1 MITLCLFGIYSIIIY
16 FKVNVIITNKCI
28 QFTGDIMSGN
38 MYAFLLS
45 TIAGISTLIG
55 FLFIFIKKD
64 RESVISKAL
73 GFASGVMLTI
83 SVIDLVPNSFLLI
96 IKQYNLIY
104 ALFLIIMGFLIG
116 VIISSVIDKKVEKKS
131 KNGLKLYK
139 LGIITMFVIMMHNIP
154 EGIATFITTT
164 NNINLGIMLTTAIAL
179 HNIPEGISIS
189 IPIYYSTN
197 NKFKAFLY
205 TLISGMSEP
214 LGALISYL
222 FLSRF
227 VNDTILGIIYSII
240 AGMMINISINELYKE
255 AIDYNKKNTIIYF
268 IIGSFIM
275 ILNHLLFS

>member
-1 MITLCLFGIYSIIIY
+1 
-16 FKVNVIITNKCI
+16 
-28 QFTGDIMSGN
+28 MSSN

-64 RESVISKAL
+64 RKGIISKAL

-83 SVIDLVPNSFLLI
+83 SVIDLMPNSLLLI
-96 IKQYNLIY
+96 IKSYNFIY
-104 ALFLIIMGFLIG
+104 TLFFIIIGFLIG
-116 VIISSVIDKKVEKKS
+116 IIISSIIDKRVDKKS

-139 LGIITMFVIMMHNIP
+139 LGIISMIVIMMHNIP

-164 NNINLGIMLTTAIAL
+164 NNIELGIILTIAIAL

-197 NKFKAFLY
+197 SKLKAFIY
-205 TLISGMSEP
+205 TFISGMSEP

-227 VNDTILGIIYSII
+227 VNDTILGVIYSII

-255 AIDYNKKNTIIYF
+255 ANNYNKKNTIIYF

>member
-1 MITLCLFGIYSIIIY
+1 
-16 FKVNVIITNKCI
+16 
-28 QFTGDIMSGN
+28 MSTN

-45 TIAGISTLIG
+45 SIAGFSTLIG

-64 RESVISKAL
+64 RESVISKSL

-83 SVIDLVPNSFLLI
+83 SVIDLIPNSFLLI

-104 ALFLIIMGFLIG
+104 TLFLIITAFLVGI
-116 VIISSVIDKKVEKKS
+116 IISSIIDRKVEKKS

-139 LGIITMFVIMMHNIP
+139 LGIITMLVIMMHNIP

-164 NNINLGIMLTTAIAL
+164 NNAKLGVILTIAIAL

-197 NKFKAFLY
+197 SKLKAFIY
-205 TLISGMSEP
+205 TFVSGMSEP
-214 LGALISYL
+214 IGALISYL

-227 VNDTILGIIYSII
+227 VNDTMLGFIYSII

-255 AIDYNKKNTIIYF
+255 ASIYNKKNTIIYF
-268 IIGSFIM
+268 MVGSFIM
-275 ILNHLLFS
+275 ILNHLLFG

>member
-1 MITLCLFGIYSIIIY
+1 
-16 FKVNVIITNKCI
+16 
-28 QFTGDIMSGN
+28 MSGN

-45 TIAGISTLIG
+45 SIAGFSTLIG

-64 RESVISKAL
+64 RNNIISKAL

-83 SVIDLVPNSFLLI
+83 SVIDLMPNSLLLI
-96 IKQYNLIY
+96 IKQHNLIY
-104 ALFLIIMGFLIG
+104 TLFLIFIGFLIG
-116 VIISSVIDKKVEKKS
+116 IVISSVIDKKVEKKS
-131 KNGLKLYK
+131 KNSLKLYK

-164 NNINLGIMLTTAIAL
+164 NNVKLGIILTMAIAL

-197 NKFKAFLY
+197 SKLKSFIY
-205 TLISGMSEP
+205 TFISGISEP

-222 FLSRF
+222 FLSKF
-227 VNDTILGIIYSII
+227 INDTILGIIYSII

-255 AIDYNKKNTIIYF
+255 SISYNKKNTFKYF
-268 IIGSFIM
+268 IIGSIIM

>member
-1 MITLCLFGIYSIIIY
+1 
-16 FKVNVIITNKCI
+16 
-28 QFTGDIMSGN
+28 MSTN

-45 TIAGISTLIG
+45 SIAGFSTLIG

-64 RESVISKAL
+64 RDNVISKSL

-83 SVIDLVPNSFLLI
+83 SVIDLIPNSFLLI

-104 ALFLIIMGFLIG
+104 TLFLIITAFLVGI
-116 VIISSVIDKKVEKKS
+116 IISGIIDRKVEKKS

-139 LGIITMFVIMMHNIP
+139 LGIITMLVIMMHNIP

-164 NNINLGIMLTTAIAL
+164 NNAKLGVILTIAIAL

-197 NKFKAFLY
+197 SKLKAFIY
-205 TLISGMSEP
+205 TFVSGMSEP
-214 LGALISYL
+214 IGAIISYL

-227 VNDTILGIIYSII
+227 VNDTMLGFIYSII

-255 AIDYNKKNTIIYF
+255 ASIYNKKNTIIYF
-268 IIGSFIM
+268 IVGSFIM
-275 ILNHLLFS
+275 ILNHLLFG

>member
-1 MITLCLFGIYSIIIY
+1 MTS
-16 FKVNVIITNKCI
+16 
-28 QFTGDIMSGN
+28 N

-55 FLFIFIKKD
+55 FLFIYIKKD
-64 RESVISKAL
+64 RDSVISKAL
-73 GFASGVMLTI
+73 GFASGVMFTI
-83 SVIDLVPNSFLLI
+83 SIIDLMPNSLLLI
-96 IKQYNLIY
+96 IKQHNLIY
-104 ALFLIIMGFLIG
+104 TLFFIIMGFLMG
-116 VIISSVIDKKVEKKS
+116 IIVSSVIDKKVEKKS

-139 LGIITMFVIMMHNIP
+139 LGIISMFVIMMHNIP

-164 NNINLGIMLTTAIAL
+164 NNIKLGLILTIAIAL

-197 NKFKAFLY
+197 SKLKAFIY
-205 TLISGMSEP
+205 TFISGMSEP
-214 LGALISYL
+214 LGAIISYL

-227 VNDTILGIIYSII
+227 INDTILGIIYSII

-255 AIDYNKKNTIIYF
+255 ASHYNRKNTIIYF
-268 IIGSFIM
+268 IIGSFII

>member
-1 MITLCLFGIYSIIIY
+1 M
-16 FKVNVIITNKCI
+16 TN
-28 QFTGDIMSGN
+28 N

-64 RESVISKAL
+64 KENIISKAL

-83 SVIDLVPNSFLLI
+83 SIIDLIPNSLLLIIKNYSLIYTLFLLI
-96 IKQYNLIY
+96 I
-104 ALFLIIMGFLIG
+104 GFLIG
-116 VIISSVIDKKVEKKS
+116 IIISSMIDKKVENKS
-131 KNGLKLYK
+131 KNSLKLYK
-139 LGIITMFVIMMHNIP
+139 LGIISMIVIMMHNIP

-164 NNINLGIMLTTAIAL
+164 NNVKLGIILTIAIAL

-197 NKFKAFLY
+197 NKLKAFFY

-222 FLSRF
+222 FLSKF
-227 VNDTILGIIYSII
+227 VNNTILGIIYAVI

-255 AIDYNKKNTIIYF
+255 AINYNKKNTFIYF
-268 IIGSFIM
+268 VIGSTIM
-275 ILNHLLFS
+275 ILNHLLFN

>member
-1 MITLCLFGIYSIIIY
+1 
-16 FKVNVIITNKCI
+16 
-28 QFTGDIMSGN
+28 MSSN

-64 RESVISKAL
+64 RETIISKSL
-73 GFASGVMLTI
+73 GFASGVMFTI
-83 SVIDLVPNSFLLI
+83 SIIDLIPNSFLLI
-96 IKQYNLIY
+96 IKQYVFIY
-104 ALFLIIMGFLIG
+104 TLFLIIMGFLIG
-116 VIISSVIDKKVEKKS
+116 IIISSIIDKKVENKS

-164 NNINLGIMLTTAIAL
+164 NNTKLGIILTIARAL

-197 NKFKAFLY
+197 SKFKAFLY
-205 TLISGMSEP
+205 TFISGMSEP

-227 VNDTILGIIYSII
+227 VNDTILGVIYSII

-255 AIDYNKKNTIIYF
+255 ANIYSKKNTIIYF
-268 IIGSFIM
+268 ILGSFIM
-275 ILNHLLFS
+275 ILNHLLFGWNVLELN